1 MARVWRDGQKKT
13 CYIYRLICTGTIE
26 EKILQRQ
33 MKKLG
38 FASAIGEDTSKS
50 GLKLSHED
58 LQELFKICPGD
69 DLVGHCDTQRALS
82 SAESTASAWRPYAGH
97 GSLGGIDAALCGAAE
112 ACGGGATVTY
122 VSTVSTAP
130 AAPAAAAAAA
140 GAGDGGGSGDG
151 DGGAASVAAVLEDAF
166 AGGGVGD
173 VPTTLAPDDDGEDSD
188 GDDAGGAGGGGRA
201 TSVGGSSD
209 FESDG

>member
-69 DLVGHCDTQRALS
+69 DPVGHCDTQRALS

-140 GAGDGGGSGDG
+140 GAGDGSGDG